1 MGKYGE
7 VAWETPDRH
16 EKDGLKRERVT
27 DWKAFDFHDIQKDMK
42 TDRGRQ
48 SPVTSTWNRK
58 NRKADRETA
67 SQQPYHQRSKG
78 NRNGKDIK

>member
-67 SQQPYHQRSKG
+67 TLSSKVK
-78 NRNGKDIK
+78 RKSKWERYKID